1 MTQQEATA
9 PKGQKEKDTVLVRYG
24 KMGALGWFTHKENKI
39 LKTATCVVIKTERGL
54 ELGNIVGVHCYKGGH
69 FRCGRK
75 ELENYYENRSRDY
88 PLTTGGTL
96 VRYATKDDLME
107 ERHLEVSA
115 KEELKCCQRFADEM
129 ELPMKIVESEHVFGG
144 ERIIMYFTSAG
155 RVDFRDL
162 VKKLAR
168 EYQTRIELRQ
178 IGARDEARLISDYES
193 CGQECCCRRFLKIL
207 SPVNMRM
214 AKIQKA
220 TLDPSK
226 ISGHCGRLKCCLR
239 YEDETYKELRANL
252 PKKNAWVETKNGIGR
267 VVDSQIMTQ
276 LVVVEYQTGKRE
288 AVPVAETKPAD
299 KPEVR
304 PLEKPRERRPE
315 RENSKPATDE
325 AAQKPAERRPERQ
338 NSEPAVESE
347 EPAEIVEE
355 KDAKEPDI
363 AEKTNK
369 VVEEKPA
376 EEKPTT
382 DDKDKVENGQEP
394 KPKKKKRR
402 RRGKNWRDRKKTET
416 EENNDNKAQQ

>member
-1 MTQQEATA
+1 MTQQETTA
-9 PKGQKEKDTVLVRYG
+9 PKGQKEKNTVLVRYG
-24 KMGALGWFTHKENKI
+24 KMGGLGWFTHKEKQI
-39 LKTATCVVIKTERGL
+39 LKTATRVVIKTERGL
-54 ELGNIVGVHCYKGGH
+54 ELGDIVGVHCYKGGH

-75 ELENYYENRSRDY
+75 ELENYYESRSRDY

-115 KEELKCCQRFADEM
+115 KEELKCCQRYADEM

-239 YEDETYKELRANL
+239 YEDETYKELKANL
-252 PKKNAWVETKNGIGR
+252 PRKNVWLETKNGIGR

-304 PLEKPRERRPE
+304 PLEKPRERRPA
-315 RENSKPATDE
+315 RENSKPAVVPE
-325 AAQKPAERRPERQ
+325 KPA
-338 NSEPAVESE
+338 A
-347 EPAEIVEE
+347 
-355 KDAKEPDI
+355 
-363 AEKTNK
+363 
-369 VVEEKPA
+369 VVEETSEVVA
-376 EEKPTT
+376 EKPTEVKQPAAD
-382 DDKDKVENGQEP
+382 DDKTENGPAP

-402 RRGKNWRDRKKTET
+402 RRGKKWRDSQKKTET
-416 EENNDNKAQQ
+416 NDNDDNKATEEK

>member
-1 MTQQEATA
+1 MTQQETAA
-9 PKGQKEKDTVLVRYG
+9 PKGQKEKNTVLVRYG
-24 KMGALGWFTHKENKI
+24 KMGGLGWFTHKEKQI
-39 LKTATCVVIKTERGL
+39 LKTATRVVIKTERGL
-54 ELGNIVGVHCYKGGH
+54 ELGDIVGPHCYKGGH
-69 FRCGRK
+69 FRCDRK
-75 ELENYYENRSRDY
+75 ELEKYYENRSRDY
-88 PLTTGGTL
+88 PLAPGGTV

-107 ERHLEVSA
+107 ERHLETSA

-129 ELPMKIVESEHVFGG
+129 GLPMKIVESEHVFGG

-162 VKKLAR
+162 VKNLAR

-252 PKKNAWVETKNGIGR
+252 PKKNTWVETKTSKGR
-267 VVDSQIMTQ
+267 VVDTHIMTQ

-288 AVPVAETKPAD
+288 AVPVDETKPTD

-304 PLEKPRERRPE
+304 PAEREPEKPKPE
-315 RENSKPATDE
+315 PVIEPEKPAI
-325 AAQKPAERRPERQ
+325 A
-338 NSEPAVESE
+338 
-347 EPAEIVEE
+347 VEE
-355 KDAKEPDI
+355 KVAEEQDI
-363 AEKTNK
+363 AEETSE
-369 VVEEKPA
+369 VVAENTTEEKQPA
-376 EEKPTT
+376 AADGKTE
-382 DDKDKVENGQEP
+382 DGQDP
-394 KPKKKKRR
+394 PAKKKRR
-402 RRGKNWRDRKKTET
+402 RRGKNWRNRKKAEQ
-416 EENNDNKAQQ
+416 NDNNKAQQ